1 MKRSSLAA
9 MTMGL
14 LGVLGTASARADTW
28 PTYAEIG
35 TRLANLEATYPTLCK
50 RYDLGLSVQGRHL
63 WAIRISDNV
72 LVEED
77 EPEVK
82 YISTMHG
89 DEIVGV
95 MLCLNLAD
103 WLMANYGVDPQATNI
118 VNNVE
123 LWLVPLMNPDG
134 YDRSPRTRE
143 NYNGVN
149 LNRDFPE
156 WTSGN
161 PNTTAGRAAETAAI
175 MNWSFAHSFTCSVNF
190 HGGAMVVN
198 YPYDYDTGVPDGS
211 YAISPDDD
219 LFIWMS
225 EQYSQHNTP
234 MWNSTEFTHGIT
246 NGSDWYNLQGGMQD
260 WNYRYMGNNEVC
272 IELNDTKEPSASQ
285 IPTLWNDN
293 RASMLAYTETSL
305 TGVRGLVTDGATGA
319 PLSAT
324 VTVVG
329 RNHPIYTDPDVGDYH
344 RMLRPGTY
352 TLTFAAAGY
361 DTTTIS
367 GVVVNSGNATVL
379 NVPMFGPVSVVSPN
393 GGESLTSGSPTTVTW
408 TGNPASQFQVQY
420 TDNYGV
426 PGAVSDSFESGTLD
440 SAYTQGGNLP
450 WFVTNSSYHQGT
462 HSARAGAITHSQS
475 SWMSRIAYEG
485 SVTFWYRVSSE
496 ANDYFNFYVDDV
508 RKLHRSGTAGTWTL
522 YSTAIAAGSH
532 VVKWEYV
539 KNASTSSGT
548 DTVWID
554 QVALTGDATAWT
566 DIIALTPGGT
576 TSTPWTPGTPGTNYK
591 VRVRPYSGGVYGN
604 WDESNAVFAVVLPPV
619 DGDYDT
625 DGDVDL
631 VDAGWFQVCFGAAP
645 TNECKAA
652 FDFDASGAIDLAD
665 WADFVPLLDASGP
678 PI

>member
-1 MKRSSLAA
+1 
-9 MTMGL
+9 
-14 LGVLGTASARADTW
+14 
-28 PTYAEIG
+28 
-35 TRLANLEATYPTLCK
+35 
-50 RYDLGLSVQGRHL
+50 
-63 WAIRISDNV
+63 
-72 LVEED
+72 
-77 EPEVK
+77 
-82 YISTMHG
+82 
-89 DEIVGV
+89 
-95 MLCLNLAD
+95 
-103 WLMANYGVDPQATNI
+103 
-118 VNNVE
+118 
-123 LWLVPLMNPDG
+123 
-134 YDRSPRTRE
+134 
-143 NYNGVN
+143 
-149 LNRDFPE
+149 
-156 WTSGN
+156 
-161 PNTTAGRAAETAAI
+161 
-175 MNWSFAHSFTCSVNF
+175 
-190 HGGAMVVN
+190 
-198 YPYDYDTGVPDGS
+198 
-211 YAISPDDD
+211 
-219 LFIWMS
+219 MS

-246 NGSDWYNLQGGMQD
+246 NGSAWYQVDGGMQD

-352 TLTFAAAGY
+352 TLTFAATGY
-361 DTTTIS
+361 DTATIS

-420 TDNYGV
+420 TANYGV

-450 WFVTNSSYHQGT
+450 WFVTTSSYHQGT

-496 ANDYFNFYVDDV
+496 SGDYFNFYVDGV
-508 RKLHRSGTAGTWTL
+508 RKLQKSGTVTWTL
-522 YSTAIAAGSH
+522 YSVAITGAGPH

-539 KNASTSSGT
+539 KNASASSGT

-554 QVALTGDATAWT
+554 QVALT
-566 DIIALTPGGT
+566 
-576 TSTPWTPGTPGTNYK
+576 
-591 VRVRPYSGGVYGN
+591 RRC
-604 WDESNAVFAVVLPPV
+604 
-619 DGDYDT
+619 DGLDRHHR
-625 DGDVDL
+625 
-631 VDAGWFQVCFGAAP
+631 VDAGRHDLHAVDAGNTGLQLQGASPSVLRRCIRQLGREQRRVRGGAA
-645 TNECKAA
+645 A
-652 FDFDASGAIDLAD
+652 GGRRL
-665 WADFVPLLDASGP
+665 
-678 PI
+678 